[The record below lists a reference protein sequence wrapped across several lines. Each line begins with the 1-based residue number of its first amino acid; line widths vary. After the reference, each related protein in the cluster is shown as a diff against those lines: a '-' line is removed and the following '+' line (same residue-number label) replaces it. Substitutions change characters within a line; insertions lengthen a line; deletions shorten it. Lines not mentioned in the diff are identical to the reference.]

1 MALKKIIDIGE
12 TFPVKKPRLGA
23 APPLDDVL
31 DNIAAAQAVPGPVI
45 APPSARVPVQV
56 PVQSDTTAKAPA
68 KPPRPAKVNDGRGI
82 HRGIGTDLRHNTTT
96 GRTYQFGVRT
106 TPEFA
111 ETIKQMAAERRMTLG
126 EVLEEMLEV
135 YRRARG

>member
-23 APPLDDVL
+23 APPVEDVL
-31 DNIAAAQAVPGPVI
+31 DNVAPPVVPYAAPTPPPVV
-45 APPSARVPVQV
+45 APPSALPETRRPI
-56 PVQSDTTAKAPA
+56 AKPQKPA
-68 KPPRPAKVNDGRGI
+68 KIQDGRGV
-82 HRGIGTDLRHNTTT
+82 HRGIGTDLRHSQTT

-111 ETIKQMAAERRMTLG
+111 ETIKQMAAEKRMTLG
-126 EVLEEMLEV
+126 EVLELLLDA
-135 YRRARG
+135 YRAAR